1 MQLPRSRV
9 FALACHALLL
19 SALSLAAAP
28 ASAQSTGTGVKAS
41 SGSGMSSLWAPGSG
55 RNAIGL
61 NLGRSEYRVG
71 CGSALFGCDD
81 EDRYMHLY
89 GRGMVNDYWGAE
101 LGLLDMGSI
110 DRGGGSTKAQG
121 INLSLVGR
129 APLGSAFSLYGKLG
143 TTYGRTRTSAAPLS
157 GITEGTENGF
167 GLAYGAGVS
176 YDITP
181 RLSAVLEWDSH
192 DFRFAGGGKEPVRA
206 TSLGLQY
213 RY

>member
-1 MQLPRSRV
+1 MLLPRSRASAIASQV
-9 FALACHALLL
+9 LLLTALAA
-19 SALSLAAAP
+19 SLPAA
-28 ASAQSTGTGVKAS
+28 AQSTGTGVRPS
-41 SGSGMSSLWAPGSG
+41 WGEGNSSLWAPGSG
-55 RNAIGL
+55 RTSIGL
-61 NLGRSEYRVG
+61 NLGRSEYQVG
-71 CGSALFGCDD
+71 CGNLPLGCDD
-81 EDRYMHLY
+81 EDRYIHLY
-89 GRGMVNDYWGAE
+89 GRSMVNDYLGAE
-101 LGLLDMGSI
+101 LGVLDMGNI

-129 APLGSAFSLYGKLG
+129 APLGNRFSLYGKLG

-157 GITEGTENGF
+157 GLAEGTEHGF

-192 DFRFAGGGKEPVRA
+192 DLRFAGGGRDPVRA

>member
-1 MQLPRSRV
+1 MLLLRSRV
-9 FALACHALLL
+9 CALGSQVLLLAALAA
-19 SALSLAAAP
+19 SLPAA
-28 ASAQSTGTGVKAS
+28 AQSTGVRAS
-41 SGSGMSSLWAPGSG
+41 SGGAGSSLWAPGSG
-55 RNAIGL
+55 RNSIGL

-71 CGSALFGCDD
+71 CGNALFGCDD
-81 EDRYMHLY
+81 EDRYVHLY
-89 GRGMVNDYWGAE
+89 GRSMVNDYLGAE
-101 LGLLDMGSI
+101 LGLLDLGSV

-129 APLGSAFSLYGKLG
+129 APLGNAFSLYGKLG
-143 TTYGRTRTSAAPLS
+143 TTYGRTRTSASPLS
-157 GITEGTENGF
+157 GLPEGTENGF

-176 YDITP
+176 YDVTP

-192 DFRFAGGGKEPVRA
+192 DFRFAGSGRDPVRA

>member
-1 MQLPRSRV
+1 MLLPRYGARAIASQV
-9 FALACHALLL
+9 LLLTALAA
-19 SALSLAAAP
+19 SLPAA
-28 ASAQSTGTGVKAS
+28 AQSTGTGVRPS
-41 SGSGMSSLWAPGSG
+41 WGEGNSSLLAPGSG
-55 RNAIGL
+55 RTSIGL
-61 NLGRSEYRVG
+61 NLGRSDYQVG
-71 CGSALFGCDD
+71 CGNLLLGCDD
-81 EDRYMHLY
+81 EDRYVHLY
-89 GRGMVNDYWGAE
+89 GRSMVNDYWGAE
-101 LGLLDMGSI
+101 LGLVDMGSI

-129 APLGSAFSLYGKLG
+129 APLGNRFSLYGKLG
-143 TTYGRTRTSAAPLS
+143 TTYGRTRTSASPLS
-157 GITEGTENGF
+157 GLAEGTEHGF

-192 DFRFAGGGKEPVRA
+192 DLRFAGGGRDPVRA